1 MLEKPGFYVEPT
13 IVTGLA
19 HDAEIVQRESF
30 VPVLYV
36 VKCKVKD
43 YLWAE
48 QTVTTHSSVDL
59 QFSNCDFSSVII
71 LMSVFGMVI
80 YV

>member
-36 VKCKVKD
+36 VKCKVED

-48 QTVTTHSSVDL
+48 QTVTSH
-59 QFSNCDFSSVII
+59 
-71 LMSVFGMVI
+71 
-80 YV
+80 

>member
-36 VKCKVKD
+36 VKCKVQD
-43 YLWAE
+43 YLSR
-48 QTVTTHSSVDL
+48 T
-59 QFSNCDFSSVII
+59 NCNYTFIRRFAI
-71 LMSVFGMVI
+71 
-80 YV
+80 